1 MIFPL
6 LDYVDRCI
14 VAGTIPYSRP
24 DVFQAR
30 LDLAKPTK
38 MIDYAMEMYREV
50 HGVDAVIP
58 PEMEEKKAAVF
69 KELEELRDGQTKLN
83 ELMSNVELRVSW
95 RFNKEKTFFTEPY
108 THLGILPRVGSS

>member
-50 HGVDAVIP
+50 HGVDAIIP

-69 KELEELRDGQTKLN
+69 KELDELRDGQMKLT

-95 RFNKEKTFFTEPY
+95 IRAQVFNIYLSIIEY
-108 THLGILPRVGSS
+108 